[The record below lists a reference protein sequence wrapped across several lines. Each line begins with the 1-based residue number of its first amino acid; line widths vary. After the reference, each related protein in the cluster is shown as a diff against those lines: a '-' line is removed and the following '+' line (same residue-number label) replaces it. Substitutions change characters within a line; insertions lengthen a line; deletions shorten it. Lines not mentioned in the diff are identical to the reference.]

1 MQLSAVNFLV
11 FVSQFSDNINAQNIL
26 FMLFILSNCL
36 TSYLQNLE
44 SLLQQ
49 KNIITRELFANIA
62 IKCLDKGFC

>member
-11 FVSQFSDNINAQNIL
+11 FVSQFSDNINAQNII

-62 IKCLDKGFC
+62 IKCLDKGFY